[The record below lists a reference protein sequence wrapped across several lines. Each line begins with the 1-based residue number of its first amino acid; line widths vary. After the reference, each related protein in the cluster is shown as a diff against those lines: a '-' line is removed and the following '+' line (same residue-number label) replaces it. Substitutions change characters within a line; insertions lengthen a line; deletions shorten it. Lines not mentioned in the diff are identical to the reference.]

1 MNQGNTTNRPEYWE
15 DEPPAETRVRRA
27 QQVSPRAGRAQA
39 GQPQD
44 VGEAEEEA
52 SPEWV
57 RRATQRD
64 EAPRTPWWKPASSFG
79 RALLALG
86 VLMVVGGAVVGVLL
100 MRSEL
105 ERDNRFRIAGTANIQ
120 AVGLSEVS
128 RADLLPVFGEDIGK
142 NIFFIHLDQRRR
154 DLEAIPWVR
163 QATVMRVLPDQI
175 RVTVVERKPVAFAQI
190 GDETGLVDA
199 DGVLLTMSA
208 ATMAERHYSFPAVTG
223 LNPSDPPEARKMRMS
238 VYMRMMAE
246 LDGNGQHNSEQIS
259 EVDLSNAADARV
271 KMADQGGDIVAHLGE
286 DRFLDRYRR
295 YMRHIGEWRQ
305 QYPRLIGVDLR
316 YSQQAVLQMAPVG
329 QPMPGEAGTQQTA
342 QNAAGAGGPAIG
354 PGPAVGS
361 TPAATAA
368 QTKPAAKSPAKPIVE
383 VAGKAH
389 AANGKQDRVAVNSKT
404 AHAVAKSKTDQAAAN
419 GKTERAKAGKGKPVK
434 VQAEKTKTRV
444 KPGDKRADRAKIE
457 QARLR
462 QQRRHEVDRRTVQTV
477 ARHKAVPVLQPA
489 APIVEGQ

>member
-27 QQVSPRAGRAQA
+27 QQASPRAGRAETHA
-39 GQPQD
+39 PLD
-44 VGEAEEEA
+44 ADDADAEA

-57 RRATQRD
+57 HRAPRRG
-64 EAPRTPWWKPASSFG
+64 EAPRTAWWKPASSFG

-86 VLMVVGGAVVGVLL
+86 VLTVVGGAMAGALL
-100 MRSEL
+100 LRSEL

-120 AVGLSEVS
+120 ATGLSEVS

-190 GDETGLVDA
+190 GGETGLVDA
-199 DGVLLTMSA
+199 EGVLLTMPASV
-208 ATMAERHYSFPAVTG
+208 MAERHYSFPAVTG
-223 LNPSDPPEARKMRMS
+223 LNPSDPADARRARMG

-246 LDGNGQHNSEQIS
+246 LDGNGQRNSEQIS
-259 EVDLSNAADARV
+259 EVDLSDADDARV

-286 DRFLDRYRR
+286 ERFLERYQR

-316 YSQQAVLQMAPVG
+316 YDRQAVLQMAPVG
-329 QPMPGEAGTQQTA
+329 APMPGENGSQQQA
-342 QNAAGAGGPAIG
+342 QNTAAVAGAATGMPAGPA
-354 PGPAVGS
+354 PV
-361 TPAATAA
+361 
-368 QTKPAAKSPAKPIVE
+368 
-383 VAGKAH
+383 
-389 AANGKQDRVAVNSKT
+389 ANGKTVQAAANSKT
-404 AHAVAKSKTDQAAAN
+404 AHMAANGKISRVAAN
-419 GKTERAKAGKGKPVK
+419 GKTDHAASSKAERVKAGREKPGKAQV
-434 VQAEKTKTRV
+434 EKTKVRV
-444 KPGDKRADRAKIE
+444 KPRDKRADRAKIE

-462 QQRRHEVDRRTVQTV
+462 QQQRHEVDRHTAQTA
-477 ARHKAVPVLQPA
+477 ARHKAAPAIQPVSPV
-489 APIVEGQ
+489 VEGQ